1 MKRLFDKDTWQEI
14 FGSIQ
19 KNKVRT
25 VITMIGVLWGIFIY
39 IALAG
44 SSKGLDNGFER
55 AFQSIAANSIFVWA
69 QYTSLPYAGYKSQ
82 RAIQLKL
89 GDADILRKRVKGIK
103 FIAPRNVAGVFG
115 SAGGNIVRGNKTGTY
130 AIYGEFPEY
139 IKIATAKIFDG
150 GRFIN
155 NSDIEKE
162 RKVCVIGERTL
173 AELFEEGED
182 PIGKFISIN
191 KLNFRVVGVHKFV
204 QGGGFGDDGD
214 IYIPFATFKK
224 IFNTGDNVNFFMIAA
239 NDNIDGVEVEKNIK
253 ATLKQIHK
261 IDPNDERAIGGFN
274 LGEVFK
280 KIFNT
285 GDRVNFFMIAADEN
299 IDGVQVEKDIKATL
313 KQIHKIDPND
323 ERAISGFNLGE
334 VFKKTMNFAN
344 GLTFLSLVVGI
355 ATILAGVIGIGN
367 ILLIS
372 VKERT
377 KEIGIRRALG
387 ATPSEVRSQIIL
399 ESVFLTILAGIIG
412 IILGAL
418 VLYGINAATADM
430 TDFPY
435 TNPTVPI
442 PYVLGALTLMIV
454 LGTLIGI
461 IPAQKAVSIKPI
473 DALREE

>member
-19 KNKVRT
+19 KNKIRT
-25 VITMIGVLWGIFIY
+25 IITMIGVLWGIFIY
-39 IALAG
+39 ITLSG
-44 SSKGLDNGFER
+44 TSKGLDNGFER
-55 AFQSIAANSIFVWA
+55 QFQSIASNSIFVWA
-69 QYTSLPYAGYKSQ
+69 QSTSLPYAGYKSE
-82 RAIQLKL
+82 RNITLKIH
-89 GDADILRKRVKGIK
+89 DADVLKKKVKDIK
-103 FIAPRNVAGVFG
+103 FIAPRIVAGVFG
-115 SAGGNIVRGNKTGTY
+115 SPGGNIVRGTKTGTY
-130 AIYGEFPEY
+130 SVYGEYPEY
-139 IKIATAKIFDG
+139 IKIATSKIYDG

-155 NSDIEKE
+155 ESDIKYE
-162 RKVCVIGERTL
+162 RKVCIIGERTQL
-173 AELFEEGED
+173 ELFEEEED

-191 KLNFRVVGVHKFV
+191 KINFRVVGVHKFV

-224 IFNTGDNVNFFMIAA
+224 IFNTGDDVAFFMIAA
-239 NDNIDGVEVEKNIK
+239 NENADGIKVEKDVK
-253 ATLKQIHK
+253 ATLKEIHK

-274 LGEVFK
+274 LGE
-280 KIFNT
+280 IF
-285 GDRVNFFMIAADEN
+285 R
-299 IDGVQVEKDIKATL
+299 
-313 KQIHKIDPND
+313 
-323 ERAISGFNLGE
+323 
-334 VFKKTMNFAN
+334 KTMNFAN

-355 ATILAGVIGIGN
+355 ATILAGIIGIGN

-399 ESVFLTILAGIIG
+399 ESVFLTILSGIIG

-418 VLYGINAATADM
+418 VLYGINAATIDQ

-442 PYVLGALTLMIV
+442 PYVLGALGLMVI

-461 IPAQKAVSIKPI
+461 IPAQRAVSIKPI

>member
-19 KNKVRT
+19 KNKIRT
-25 VITMIGVLWGIFIY
+25 IITMIGVLWGIFIY
-39 IALAG
+39 IALSG

-55 AFQSIAANSIFVWA
+55 QFQSIASNSIFVWA
-69 QYTSLPYAGYKSQ
+69 QSTSLPYAGYKSE
-82 RAIQLKL
+82 RNITLKIQDAEVLK
-89 GDADILRKRVKGIK
+89 KQVKNIK
-103 FIAPRNVAGVFG
+103 FIAPRIVAGVFG
-115 SAGGNIVRGNKTGTY
+115 SAGGSIVRGTKTGTY
-130 AIYGEFPEY
+130 SVYGEYPEY
-139 IKIATAKIFDG
+139 IKIATSKIYDG

-155 NSDIEKE
+155 QSDIQDD
-162 RKVCVIGERTL
+162 RKVCVIGERTQL
-173 AELFEEGED
+173 ELFEEDED

-191 KLNFRVVGVHKFV
+191 KINFRVVGVHKFV

-214 IYIPFATFKK
+214 IYIPFTTFKK
-224 IFNTGDNVNFFMIAA
+224 IFNTGDDVGFFMIAA
-239 NDNIDGVEVEKNIK
+239 DENADGVKVEKDIK

-274 LGEVFK
+274 LGE
-280 KIFNT
+280 IF
-285 GDRVNFFMIAADEN
+285 R
-299 IDGVQVEKDIKATL
+299 
-313 KQIHKIDPND
+313 
-323 ERAISGFNLGE
+323 
-334 VFKKTMNFAN
+334 KTMNFAN

-355 ATILAGVIGIGN
+355 ATILAGIIGIGN

-387 ATPSEVRSQIIL
+387 ATPAEVRSQIIL
-399 ESVFLTILAGIIG
+399 ESVFLTILAGVIG

-418 VLYGINAATADM
+418 VLYGINAATIDQ

-442 PYVLGALTLMIV
+442 PYVLGALGLMV
-454 LGTLIGI
+454 LLGTLIGI
-461 IPAQKAVSIKPI
+461 IPAQRAVSIKPI

>member
-1 MKRLFDKDTWQEI
+1 MKKIFDKDTWQEI

-19 KNKVRT
+19 KNRT
-25 VITMIGVLWGIFIY
+25 RTIITMIGVLWGIFIY
-39 IALAG
+39 ITLAG

-55 AFQSIAANSIFVWA
+55 AFQSIASNSIFVWA
-69 QYTSLPYAGYKSQ
+69 QYTSLPYAGYKSE
-82 RAIQLKL
+82 RSIQLRL
-89 GDADILRKRVKGIK
+89 GDAEILKKRVADIK

-139 IKIATAKIFDG
+139 IKIATSKIYDG

-155 NSDIEKE
+155 ESDILEE
-162 RKVCVIGERTL
+162 RKVCVIGERTQQ
-173 AELFEEGED
+173 ELFEEDED

-224 IFNTGDNVNFFMIAA
+224 IFNTGDKVNFFMIAA
-239 NDNIDGVEVEKNIK
+239 DENANGLKVEKEIK
-253 ATLKQIHK
+253 STLKQIHD
-261 IDPNDERAIGGFN
+261 IHPDDERAIGGFN
-274 LGEVFK
+274 LGE
-280 KIFNT
+280 I
-285 GDRVNFFMIAADEN
+285 
-299 IDGVQVEKDIKATL
+299 
-313 KQIHKIDPND
+313 
-323 ERAISGFNLGE
+323 
-334 VFKKTMNFAN
+334 FKKTMNFAN
-344 GLTFLSLVVGI
+344 GLTFLSLVVCI
-355 ATILAGVIGIGN
+355 ATILAGVIWIGN

-387 ATPSEVRSQIIL
+387 ATPSEVRAQIIL
-399 ESVFLTILAGIIG
+399 ESVFLTTLAGVIG
-412 IILGAL
+412 IILGSF
-418 VLYGINAATADM
+418 VLYGINAATLDM

-435 TNPTVPI
+435 THPTVPI
-442 PYVLGALTLMIV
+442 PYVLGALRFMIII
-454 LGTLIGI
+454 GTLLGI
-461 IPAQKAVSIKPI
+461 IPAQRAVSIKPI